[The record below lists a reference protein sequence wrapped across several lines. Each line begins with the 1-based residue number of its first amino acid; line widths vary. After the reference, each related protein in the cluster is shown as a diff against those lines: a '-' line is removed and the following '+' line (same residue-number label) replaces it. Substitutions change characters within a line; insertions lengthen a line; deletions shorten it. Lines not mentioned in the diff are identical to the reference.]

1 MFLWWGYGVTK
12 FDCVETIVR
21 LNVLELIIT
30 TETSFLITMLDK
42 RLRKEGHPH
51 RVSVVCANYKVR
63 FGTQA
68 VAFRRKSRKN
78 ELK

>member
-42 RLRKEGHPH
+42 RLRKEGHPTAYLLFAPII
-51 RVSVVCANYKVR
+51 RYGLERRQWR
-63 FGTQA
+63 FGENHE
-68 VAFRRKSRKN
+68 KMN
-78 ELK
+78 